1 MAEIDP
7 RLARIGERIAVLRK
21 AKKPRLTQEEAAHAA
36 GLTLRHYQR
45 LEAGTENPTATTLM
59 GLADALGVSVSQ
71 IMEDLPPLS

>member
-7 RLARIGERIAVLRK
+7 RLVQIGQRIAVLRK
-21 AKKPRLTQEEAAHAA
+21 AKTPKLTQEDAAHAA

-59 GLADALGVSVSQ
+59 GLAKALGVPVSQ
-71 IMEDLPPLS
+71 ILDE